1 MIDKIQIKETKY
13 CATETKLKT
22 GGGLGS
28 AGKIRSY
35 YITSDIRSV
44 IFAKYPEIIHQWE
57 SEGIVSTTNVISG
70 ADT

>member
-1 MIDKIQIKETKY
+1 MIDKIQTKETKY
-13 CATETKLKT
+13 CATETKLKY

-28 AGKIRSY
+28 PGTICSS

-44 IFAKYPEIIHQWE
+44 IFAINPEIIHQWG